1 MRAPH
6 LIGLTFILCP
16 LAVGCGA
23 DDESVDVDEE
33 TGIDESAEVQG
44 HGHHG
49 HGNGH
54 GHNNN
59 PKPLDVDFV
68 DCVESIGVGLV
79 PTALAQE
86 LTPEGFILVGGA
98 DPVTPLVV
106 RTAHC
111 DKIKIKNKTSRDKTI
126 VQIGAV
132 IVPPDGTGDINNYTY
147 WYFTDDETLADK
159 LQDAGVQA
167 EDVCNIGFSY
177 NRHQT
182 SNNFRVRVYGDPYI
196 DIRGTVTPSVVP
208 VGSFDANWWQT
219 SFDDGVKMATNVPNI
234 SIGSANLT
242 LTTNPNSDVADL
254 IGGTTLGF
262 PIIQQ
267 FNTFPNAHMH
277 VDVVD

>member
-6 LIGLTFILCP
+6 LIGLTLILCP

-23 DDESVDVDEE
+23 DESGEVDEE
-33 TGIDESAEVQG
+33 IGTVESEIHG
-44 HGHHG
+44 HGHGHG
-49 HGNGH
+49 HGH
-54 GHNNN
+54 QNNL
-59 PKPLDVDFV
+59 KPLDVDFI

-86 LTPEGFILVGGA
+86 LTPAGFILVGGA

-147 WYFTDDETLADK
+147 WYFTDDDNLADK

-167 EDVCNIGFSY
+167 ENVCNIGFRY
-177 NRHQT
+177 NRHQST
-182 SNNFRVRVYGDPYI
+182 NNFRVRVFGNPYI
-196 DIRGTVTPSVVP
+196 EISGTVTPSAAP
-208 VGSFDANWWQT
+208 AGSFDANWWQT
-219 SFDDGVKMATNVPNI
+219 SFGDEDVKMATTVPNI
-234 SIGSANLT
+234 SIGSADLI
-242 LTTNPNSDVADL
+242 LSTNPNSDVADL
-254 IGGTTLGF
+254 IGGTSLGF
-262 PIIQQ
+262 PIVQQ
-267 FNTFPNAHMH
+267 FNSFPTAHMN